1 VIWATLLLICSR
13 VCSKGITEIF
23 LKPKWIIEGTW
34 KIAQREKKD
43 RYGSFTLKKKN
54 EIEGLTI
61 PEQLCSWRLS
71 EFYATYIIMQG
82 GEDPR
87 AALQENSF

>member
-1 VIWATLLLICSR
+1 
-13 VCSKGITEIF
+13 

-61 PEQLCSWRLS
+61 PEQVCSWRLS
-71 EFYATYIIMQG
+71 EFYATNLYNNARRRGSQSSSSREFLLG
-82 GEDPR
+82 GKR
-87 AALQENSF
+87 NAFLF